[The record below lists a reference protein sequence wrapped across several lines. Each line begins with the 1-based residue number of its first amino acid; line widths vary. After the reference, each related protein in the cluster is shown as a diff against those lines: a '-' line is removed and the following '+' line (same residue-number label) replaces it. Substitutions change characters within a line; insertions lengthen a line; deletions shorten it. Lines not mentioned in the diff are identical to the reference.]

1 MKQGAHHKRNGTV
14 EVNSMREHPYVI
26 SCSNDGTSDEDNDD
40 YQAGSQLVPDMRF
53 SLPPMP
59 HKFTQNE
66 SGMQSSSLASRPGQ
80 MDWTK
85 SSMEPSQ
92 TSHESSTYNIY

>member
-1 MKQGAHHKRNGTV
+1 MKQGIQKRNGTQ
-14 EVNSMREHPYVI
+14 EANSLRGQPAYII
-26 SCSNDGTSDEDNDD
+26 SCSNDGSSEDDNDD
-40 YQAGSQLVPDMRF
+40 HPAGSQLVPGEMRF

-59 HKFTQNE
+59 HKYSKNE
-66 SGMQSSSLASRPGQ
+66 SGVMQSSSLASRQ

-92 TSHESSTYNIY
+92 ASCESSTYNIY